1 MAAKSLRDQITA
13 AGKERTEQL
22 AERVAQPLL
31 TADERRAALRVAAAA
46 PPAADVAVGEG
57 TVTVLTARADEVDVV
72 EVEVDAAPDQD
83 GDTADQV
90 MSVVDAGEPEDSV
103 GEPGS
108 GKSGRRRR
116 LRAIKPVGG
125 EEVLAAVTQPRRVR
139 SEDAVPVHVA
149 VPLDRALRDALDD
162 ADRAALRTGHRR
174 VNRAVIVELA
184 VRQVTEQAP
193 LVAAWAQRRPLDG
206 RSSALQSEVG
216 SGEHARMMLA
226 YLDLPSPRPTVGA
239 LLAEAVRAVAAELVD
254 ALGGPEGTP
263 PTNA

>member
-1 MAAKSLRDQITA
+1 MAAKTLRDQITA

-22 AERVAQPLL
+22 AERVTQPLL
-31 TADERRAALRVAAAA
+31 TADERRAALRVATAA
-46 PPAADVAVGEG
+46 PVAPEPVGQG
-57 TVTVLTARADEVDVV
+57 TVTVLSARTDEDSAVA
-72 EVEVDAAPDQD
+72 VEVDAAPDQD
-83 GDTADQV
+83 SDTVAGQV
-90 MSVVDAGEPEDSV
+90 EDVVDAGEPEDSV

-125 EEVLAAVTQPRRVR
+125 EEVLTAVTQPRRVR
-139 SEDAVPVHVA
+139 SEDTVPVHVA

-162 ADRAALRTGHRR
+162 ADRCALRAGHRR
-174 VNRAVIVELA
+174 VNRAVLVELA

-226 YLDLPSPRPTVGA
+226 YLDLPSPRPTLGA

-263 PTNA
+263 TT